1 MEKTFWNSLD
11 VPPGVRLNHLLSRIS
26 EPDKDIIDF
35 SVSEPLHKP
44 PSFVVEEYKKYSP
57 TIGKAINGAGG
68 FGGLREL
75 RGTIFSWAKTRHAV
89 KSKTFTENNI
99 IATNGGSEAIF
110 SAIQILA
117 EGKRE
122 GYIVLPN
129 PADPIYETAGRIA
142 GLEPIYCSTMTSQQP
157 TYRDLSEEQWAEV
170 KVLVVNS
177 PADPNGADLPVLTW
191 EFLLKQ
197 SEEYGFY
204 ILSDERLNS
213 IHRAKAPPGLL
224 EMADSNDNPD
234 MNRCVVV
241 NDLTF
246 RSNLAGM
253 PSGFLAGDREFIKKA
268 NIYRAYHGL
277 YIPVPNQKAAK
288 LAWEDEDH
296 VIENNKKYAG
306 KFKDAPKRCNT
317 SLPASDSLY
326 GHYLWIRVPGDDIA
340 FAVTAYGRTGVKVMP
355 GQLLGK
361 KTGNVNPA
369 VGMVRIALIH
379 NPGVCAAGLLELCKM
394 VNPKHRSQTQGP
406 A

>member
-99 IATNGGSEAIF
+99 IATNGGAEAIF

-117 EGKRE
+117 EGTRE
-122 GYIVLPN
+122 GYIVVPN

-142 GLEPIYCSTMTSQQP
+142 GLEPIYSSTMTSQQP
-157 TYRDLSEEQWAEV
+157 TYRDLSEEQWAQV
-170 KVLVVNS
+170 KVLVVSS

-197 SEEYGFY
+197 SEEYGFF

-213 IHRAKAPPGLL
+213 IHRGKPPPGLL
-224 EMADSNDNPD
+224 EMADSNDNP
-234 MNRCVVV
+234 
-241 NDLTF
+241 
-246 RSNLAGM
+246 
-253 PSGFLAGDREFIKKA
+253 I
-268 NIYRAYHGL
+268 
-277 YIPVPNQKAAK
+277 
-288 LAWEDEDH
+288 
-296 VIENNKKYAG
+296 
-306 KFKDAPKRCNT
+306 
-317 SLPASDSLY
+317 
-326 GHYLWIRVPGDDIA
+326 
-340 FAVTAYGRTGVKVMP
+340 
-355 GQLLGK
+355 
-361 KTGNVNPA
+361 
-369 VGMVRIALIH
+369 
-379 NPGVCAAGLLELCKM
+379 
-394 VNPKHRSQTQGP
+394 
-406 A
+406 